1 MDSLWPLE
9 QELPL
14 GPRLRHPKHMRV
26 GRIIRKP
33 LVTIEWGRKLI
44 TSVDVRE
51 VTFAPRQETVRH
63 RHPYPV
69 IGFVVEGTALL
80 EVDGEEPQTLPA
92 GSSFYEPAGIVIRRF
107 ANLSSAFPM
116 KFIAHYLLDGAQ
128 DLIEMLPEHE

>member
-1 MDSLWPLE
+1 MTVS
-9 QELPL
+9 
-14 GPRLRHPKHMRV
+14 G
-26 GRIIRKP
+26 IIRKR
-33 LVTIEWGRKLI
+33 LLKVEWGRKLV

-51 VTFAPRQETVRH
+51 VSFAPGQETGRH
-63 RHPYPV
+63 RHPCPV
-69 IGFVVEGTALL
+69 IGFVLEGTAIL

-107 ANLSSAFPM
+107 DNLSSTLPM